1 MCWAAAQSS
10 GDVHVDDSVDPIRVE
25 MTSRFGFYDF
35 LGYII
40 PGAILLLALTYWAES
55 VLKFDLVTVGS
66 ISDVGQTTLFLIV
79 AYLVGHLMQA
89 FGRQLE
95 KREAK
100 SWGGY
105 FSVQFLRPDDT
116 FYTQD
121 FKKRLLHAIR
131 EAFGLTPL
139 VDPPDNKTRDRRLQE
154 MFDVCYTYVI
164 QRGIGQHAEI
174 HNATYGFFRG
184 ALVLWLVVIPL
195 FFVAVLRHASIA
207 VASALDYNQ
216 TPFDEVKWHLTV
228 AGMAAL
234 LAGVTYPLL
243 RERFQ
248 HFGRR
253 FVDAVYRSFFV
264 SVSSGGLSRQ
274 S

>member
-1 MCWAAAQSS
+1 
-10 GDVHVDDSVDPIRVE
+10 
-25 MTSRFGFYDF
+25 MTSRFSFYDF

-40 PGAILLLALTYWAES
+40 PGAILLLAVIYWAES
-55 VLKFDLVTVGS
+55 VLEFDLVTVAS

-89 FGRQLE
+89 FGRRLE
-95 KREAK
+95 KTEAK
-100 SWGGY
+100 SSGY
-105 FSVQFLRPDDT
+105 FSVRFLRPDAT

-121 FKKRLLHAIR
+121 FKKQLLDAIQ
-131 EAFGLTPL
+131 ETFALTPL
-139 VDPPDNKTRDRRLQE
+139 VDPPDNETRDRRLQE
-154 MFDVCYTYVI
+154 MFNVCYTYVI

-207 VASALDYNQ
+207 VASALDYNE
-216 TPFDEVKWHLTV
+216 TPFDEAKWHLVV
-228 AGMAAL
+228 AGMAVL
-234 LAGVTYPLL
+234 LAGVTYPIV